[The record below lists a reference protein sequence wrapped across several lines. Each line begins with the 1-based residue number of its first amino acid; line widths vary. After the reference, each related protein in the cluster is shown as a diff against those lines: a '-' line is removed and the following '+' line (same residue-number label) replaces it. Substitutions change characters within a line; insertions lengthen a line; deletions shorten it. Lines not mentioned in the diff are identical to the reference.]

1 MSQTEGYY
9 IPSRNTSTCSGGG
22 GGGTTVRRSFEG
34 TRVMP
39 AAKPPEAEAVKPKA
53 AAQEPKRPM
62 HVLLIDDQ
70 EFNLRLLQ
78 VRVG

>member
-9 IPSRNTSTCSGGG
+9 IPSRNTSTSSGGG
-22 GGGTTVRRSFEG
+22 SGGTTVRRSFEG

-53 AAQEPKRPM
+53 SEQAKRPM